1 MRAQATVLAD
11 LVTRDGGTLEA
22 TSPSIWSDYDRMLS
36 APGGLTVR
44 IGTLPSR
51 LAATFAEARS
61 ALGTAAVAGCAGLGA
76 LRARIETADVTAMAR
91 GIERLRDFVAP
102 IDGGVVIERAPR
114 ALREAVDPWG
124 PVPPPALAVMRAI
137 KQEFDPSGVLN
148 PGRFVGG
155 L

>member
-1 MRAQATVLAD
+1 L
-11 LVTRDGGTLEA
+11 
-22 TSPSIWSDYDRMLS
+22 
-36 APGGLTVR
+36 R
-44 IGTLPSR
+44 IGTVPSR

-76 LRARIETADVTAMAR
+76 LRARIETTDVTAMAR
-91 GIERLRDFVAP
+91 GIERLRGFVAP
-102 IDGGVVIERAPR
+102 VDGGVVVERAPR